1 MCIINESMFS
11 RGVKY
16 ATVTE
21 RKSIYSR

>member
-1 MCIINESMFS
+1 MFS